1 MPELLS
7 GVVSISLW
15 AHGQRKAL
23 TLPNLLSWGKSP
35 TTKGGRPLLPKGW
48 LVWMLNAWALV
59 TMVHLQATEKAKHS
73 WPAYATL
80 STRACRNLREEGKG
94 LSQREPKRQQTDQW
108 QKKKIPTAQWWA
120 DISLHLPIFRVHL
133 ACMFWPQLCNSCSWP
148 HGHRFFFQGKCLP
161 VARPTAPPAGS
172 GPEPGSQHSG
182 LQAPYAFQEDTQYYL
197 QPRGCG
203 RWLTQTVSP
212 SRSH

>member
-108 QKKKIPTAQWWA
+108 QKKKY
-120 DISLHLPIFRVHL
+120 L
-133 ACMFWPQLCNSCSWP
+133 
-148 HGHRFFFQGKCLP
+148 
-161 VARPTAPPAGS
+161 
-172 GPEPGSQHSG
+172 QHSG
-182 LQAPYAFQEDTQYYL
+182 EQTSAYTCPSSGYILHACSDPSSATAVPGPTDTDFSF
-197 QPRGCG
+197 R
-203 RWLTQTVSP
+203 VSV
-212 SRSH
+212 SQ

>member
-1 MPELLS
+1 MP
-7 GVVSISLW
+7 GLW
-15 AHGQRKAL
+15 LPWYIYKQQKKQNTAGLPTPLYPPGPAGTWERKVKDSHKENRNDNKL
-23 TLPNLLSWGKSP
+23 TS
-35 TTKGGRPLLPKGW
+35 
-48 LVWMLNAWALV
+48 
-59 TMVHLQATEKAKHS
+59 
-73 WPAYATL
+73 
-80 STRACRNLREEGKG
+80 
-94 LSQREPKRQQTDQW
+94 D
-108 QKKKIPTAQWWA
+108 KKKIPTAQWWA

>member
-59 TMVHLQATEKAKHS
+59 TMVHVQATEKAKHS

-94 LSQREPKRQQTDQW
+94 LSQREPQRQQTDQW
-108 QKKKIPTAQWWA
+108 QKKNTYSTVVSRHQPTPA
-120 DISLHLPIFRVHL
+120 HLQGTSCMHVLTPALQQLFLAPRTQIFL
-133 ACMFWPQLCNSCSWP
+133 
-148 HGHRFFFQGKCLP
+148 
-161 VARPTAPPAGS
+161 S
-172 GPEPGSQHSG
+172 G
-182 LQAPYAFQEDTQYYL
+182 
-197 QPRGCG
+197 
-203 RWLTQTVSP
+203 
-212 SRSH
+212 